1 MAENGN
7 QIDPDGSD
15 PNREPPSKD
24 DDDDM
29 FLFVLANAI
38 VPIFFRRRG

>member
-1 MAENGN
+1 MAEDGN
-7 QIDPDGSD
+7 QNDPDESE
-15 PNREPPSKD
+15 PNREPTSND